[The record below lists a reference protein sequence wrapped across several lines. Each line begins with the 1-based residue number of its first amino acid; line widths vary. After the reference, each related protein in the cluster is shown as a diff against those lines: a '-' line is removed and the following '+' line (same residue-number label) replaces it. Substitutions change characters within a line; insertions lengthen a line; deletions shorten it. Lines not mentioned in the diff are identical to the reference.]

1 MSHRGAK
8 LCVSKRKKAAEF
20 VEMDANVH
28 VVVPF
33 QPKNFREPKP
43 SSKETQFVK
52 VLISASAVSST
63 IEFRRGKMLK
73 LLMRQKHRSILQWLV
88 SSVDSMLQMER
99 CTSLSPKIAMKTS
112 DDDPTLIRQKILR
125 HAYKA
130 EEEGNLIN
138 AAYSQTQPVNVL
150 GNLSFLN
157 LLLTKIQAEHKTLE
171 DEDAEFN
178 QPMWKRMK
186 YQDDKKKGKIVVDE
200 EKLV

>member
-1 MSHRGAK
+1 MQSGSAIGILWHHRINQIIYGTSDGKACVYFDEKVSHRGAK

-125 HAYKA
+125 HA
-130 EEEGNLIN
+130 
-138 AAYSQTQPVNVL
+138 AYSQTQPVNVL
-150 GNLSFLN
+150 GNSSVIN
-157 LLLTKIQAEHKTLE
+157 LLLTNYSSGA
-171 DEDAEFN
+171 
-178 QPMWKRMK
+178 
-186 YQDDKKKGKIVVDE
+186 
-200 EKLV
+200 